1 MHAAMLQQASFS
13 RFTHRVAAALRAC
26 NFVAPTDHE
35 ARVVV
40 FDSTPW
46 WPLRDEAADLL
57 SPQEAS
63 RAARFRHALDHH
75 TYVIAHAFWRVTL
88 GMAMDADPAAVQL
101 ARSPDGQPL
110 LPGSGLVT
118 SLSHSGTMVAVAL
131 ARGAAIGV
139 DIEGFP
145 SRVPLQDIAGVLCA
159 PNEAA
164 AIATLEG
171 NARTRALL
179 DLWTRKEALLK
190 AFGVG
195 LRVPPSSI
203 EATHGRVIEPP
214 ADAAQASACRVFPLA
229 MPVGW
234 LGSLALAADIERHT
248 LHHV

>member
-1 MHAAMLQQASFS
+1 MLQQASFS

-26 NFVAPTDHE
+26 GFVAPTDHE

-46 WPLRDEAADLL
+46 WPLLDEAADLL

-75 TYVIAHAFWRVTL
+75 TYTIAHAFWRVALGITL
-88 GMAMDADPAAVQL
+88 DADPAAVQL
-101 ARSPDGQPL
+101 ARSPEGQPL
-110 LPGSGLVT
+110 LPGSGLAT
-118 SLSHSGTMVAVAL
+118 SLSHSGTMVAIAI

-139 DIEGFP
+139 DIEGLP
-145 SRVPLQDIAGVLCA
+145 SRVHLQDIASVLCA
-159 PNEAA
+159 PDEAA
-164 AIATLEG
+164 AMALLDG

-195 LRVPPSSI
+195 LRVPPASI
-203 EATHGRVIEPP
+203 EADHGRLIEPP
-214 ADAAQASACRVFPLA
+214 AVAAETSACRVFPLA

-234 LGSLALAADIERHT
+234 LGSLALAVDIERHT